1 MHTIIPADLNLLDDY
16 ADFHEINQN
25 WSILSYLNM
34 KYDIN
39 SAIAFSK
46 LFFPDFVVKD
56 NCVIL
61 SFLFNSEIFED
72 WYSQMN
78 GDISSIEKMCN
89 LYEIND
95 LFHINPTG
103 ANRNSII
110 ELSRILKNAWEL
122 NLLNLFPERQMRV
135 IIFDQ
140 YNSTFITLYT
150 VSDWILATD
159 GIKSVIR
166 SSRCSAGHLEVQ

>member
-1 MHTIIPADLNLLDDY
+1 MRTNISVNPNLLDEY
-16 ADFHEINQN
+16 SDFQKVNSD

-46 LFFPDFVVKD
+46 LFFPDFILKE
-56 NCVIL
+56 NCILL
-61 SFLFNSEIFED
+61 SFFFNSQTFES
-72 WYSQMN
+72 WHSQMK

-95 LFHINPTG
+95 FFHINSPQV
-103 ANRNSII
+103 NEEII
-110 ELSRILKNAWEL
+110 KEFSYILKKAWEI
-122 NLLNLFPERQMRV
+122 NLLKLFPERQMRV
-135 IIFDQ
+135 DVFDQ

-150 VSDWILATD
+150 IT
-159 GIKSVIR
+159 G
-166 SSRCSAGHLEVQ
+166 